1 MYLPRTLILLLGLSF
16 FACSDRA
23 SFSEPGLT
31 WESKVSPAEVDR
43 TLASR
48 SESLAQSASTAPRSP
63 TIPTER
69 QIIHR
74 ADVRAEVLDLAQATA
89 QIKRALRRHQ
99 AYLAQEE
106 YTSSHQLRERDLTI
120 RVPRDHFFSLLDT
133 LAAETHYL
141 LHQNVRAQDVTEEFV
156 DLQTRLRTKR
166 AARDRYIEVL
176 RTRANTAEELLLA
189 EDKIRVIQ
197 EEIEAQE
204 GRLQY
209 LQNQVALSTIQ
220 LHLFEKRAVASGVG
234 TPPLGRQVLDAIARG
249 WSSLRYTL
257 IFVVAGW
264 PYWLVLLLLFWGWR
278 RWRQA

>member
-1 MYLPRTLILLLGLSF
+1 M
-16 FACSDRA
+16 
-23 SFSEPGLT
+23 
-31 WESKVSPAEVDR
+31 
-43 TLASR
+43 
-48 SESLAQSASTAPRSP
+48 
-63 TIPTER
+63 
-69 QIIHR
+69 
-74 ADVRAEVLDLAQATA
+74 
-89 QIKRALRRHQ
+89 
-99 AYLAQEE
+99 
-106 YTSSHQLRERDLTI
+106 
-120 RVPRDHFFSLLDT
+120 PRDHFFSLLDT

-234 TPPLGRQVLDAIARG
+234 TPPVGRQVLDAIARG

-264 PYWLVLLLLFWGWR
+264 PYWLV
-278 RWRQA
+278 